1 MGYGADGESAA
12 ARNRQSAC
20 RGDWE
25 NACSCACAGGSQIG
39 DSETDRACQKKCS
52 AGDETSPH
60 GGTCA
65 RSVDEEKYPRRAR
78 CNAAVCSPCADPGLY
93 GRVAC
98 EKRKDLCRFR
108 QLCPCGA
115 YRDGAVPK
123 KRESLHRRDQY
134 EKIAAHHAE
143 KKRFSRALFVC
154 YNTLMTYRVQ
164 LEQFEGPLDL
174 LLSLIEEQKL
184 DITRV
189 SMAKV
194 TDQYLAYIQQ
204 KEGGISLENL
214 TEFLSVAAKLVLIK
228 SKALLPILELDEE
241 EEGDIHQLEQQ
252 LAEFQKFKEA
262 ARRLGEIAQRD
273 VHCFSR
279 EMFLGFSLPFHPP
292 RNVSQQTIMEAF
304 GAIVRSIPLIEKLE
318 ERLVK
323 AGISVEEK
331 IRDIRMII
339 HQRVVLSF
347 ADIVRTAK
355 DRVDII
361 VSFLALLELVK
372 QALISV
378 EQKTSFSDITMR
390 RSIQGD
396 KKQAQSVS

>member
-1 MGYGADGESAA
+1 
-12 ARNRQSAC
+12 
-20 RGDWE
+20 
-25 NACSCACAGGSQIG
+25 
-39 DSETDRACQKKCS
+39 
-52 AGDETSPH
+52 
-60 GGTCA
+60 
-65 RSVDEEKYPRRAR
+65 
-78 CNAAVCSPCADPGLY
+78 
-93 GRVAC
+93 
-98 EKRKDLCRFR
+98 
-108 QLCPCGA
+108 
-115 YRDGAVPK
+115 
-123 KRESLHRRDQY
+123 
-134 EKIAAHHAE
+134 
-143 KKRFSRALFVC
+143 
-154 YNTLMTYRVQ
+154 MTYRVQ

-228 SKALLPILELDEE
+228 SKALLPLLELDAE

-252 LAEFQKFKEA
+252 LAAFQKFKEA